1 MCHTN
6 INDTVFLVKWEDV
19 IIVIVSVFIFCL
31 LIGGIFI
38 CYEKRTRNQQRN
50 LDIDNAMRSGIYS
63 KFPQWK
69 EESIPFHLSVDT
81 VDSVN
86 RNKLENV

>member
-19 IIVIVSVFIFCL
+19 LIVIVIVFIFFL

-38 CYEKRTRNQQRN
+38 CYEKRTRNLQQN
-50 LDIDNAMRSGIYS
+50 LVIDNAMRSGIYS
-63 KFPQWK
+63 KFPQCK

-81 VDSVN
+81 VDTMN
-86 RNKLENV
+86 KKKLENV